1 MNIRLAPAPSIAS
14 RTPATLCERS
24 VQNDNITWPQ
34 RRDQNLFNI
43 GEEQFAID
51 RAVEDAG
58 CGHAIAAKST
68 NDSRCLP
75 VTMRHRIDRPFA
87 TWSAAIKPHIRLGP
101 GLINENQL
109 AGAPARLLLTPFGTS
124 FGDIRPVLLGRSEG
138 LFICQLKPAQ
148 RLPHQAVARRNLVR
162 LAQPTP

>member
-14 RTPATLCERS
+14 RTPATLCEHRLSRMTTSPGRS
-24 VQNDNITWPQ
+24 VGT
-34 RRDQNLFNI
+34 RTCSNI

-58 CGHAIAAKST
+58 CGQAIAAKST

-75 VTMRHRIDRPFA
+75 VTMRHRLDQPFA
-87 TWSAAIKPHIRLGP
+87 TRSAAIKPGHIRLGP

-109 AGAPARLLLTPFGTS
+109 AGAQARLLLTPFGTS
-124 FGDIRPVLLGRSEG
+124 AVNWSIGKQVRP
-138 LFICQLKPAQ
+138 PASSTVN
-148 RLPHQAVARRNLVR
+148 A
-162 LAQPTP
+162 